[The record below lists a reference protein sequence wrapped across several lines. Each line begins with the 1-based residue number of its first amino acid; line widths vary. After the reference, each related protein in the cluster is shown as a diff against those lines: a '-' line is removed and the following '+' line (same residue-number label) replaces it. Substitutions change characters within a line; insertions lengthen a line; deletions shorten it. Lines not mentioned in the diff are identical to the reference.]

1 MLLCSDELFVVQSS
15 QSRRFAAVSD
25 CRTSFDLCCLG
36 CVMSVR
42 NQFDY
47 YREVDGDVARFESDG
62 TASCL
67 MEGVDHLLEALRE
80 IHGKDG
86 RPDIAVQLNRIVQR
100 KYL

>member
-1 MLLCSDELFVVQSS
+1 
-15 QSRRFAAVSD
+15 
-25 CRTSFDLCCLG
+25 
-36 CVMSVR
+36 
-42 NQFDY
+42 
-47 YREVDGDVARFESDG
+47 
-62 TASCL
+62 

>member
-1 MLLCSDELFVVQSS
+1 
-15 QSRRFAAVSD
+15 
-25 CRTSFDLCCLG
+25 
-36 CVMSVR
+36 MSVR

-47 YREVDGDVARFESDG
+47 YREVDGDVARI
-62 TASCL
+62 
-67 MEGVDHLLEALRE
+67 R